1 MEGLITVVALTI
13 FRLVLPFGLLLLIG
27 SLVQQQQSSRS

>member
-1 MEGLITVVALTI
+1 MEGLITVIALII

-27 SLVQQQQSSRS
+27 SLVRQQQSSRS

>member
-13 FRLVLPFGLLLLIG
+13 FRLVFPFGLVLLIG
-27 SLVQQQQSSRS
+27 SLVQKRQSGHS